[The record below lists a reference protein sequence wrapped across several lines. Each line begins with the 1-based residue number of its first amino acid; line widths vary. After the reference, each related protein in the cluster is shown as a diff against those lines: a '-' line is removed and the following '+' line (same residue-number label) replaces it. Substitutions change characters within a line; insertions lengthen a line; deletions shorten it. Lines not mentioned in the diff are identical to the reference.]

1 MATEIIPIVNPQ
13 DPAPVEPDPELNQL
27 EPASTPGGNH
37 ITLPDPVGGHLVVD
51 NQASGHISANSS
63 QALTST
69 SSEFTLENKH
79 LDYNN
84 KTPSN
89 NLDTLQYTIVN
100 TNNNT
105 VANNNGESDH
115 ENTSS
120 NQNGVINI
128 NSSDSEINASCDTVT
143 ESSSRKNLL
152 TLQEN
157 EKSAC
162 ENSLEECSTTDNTL
176 HCQVEDEKKLSADG
190 TNNDK
195 YDDSSS

>member
-1 MATEIIPIVNPQ
+1 METEITPNANPQ
-13 DPAPVEPDPELNQL
+13 ESAPVEPDSELNQL
-27 EPASTPGGNH
+27 EPADTPGGNH
-37 ITLPDPVGGHLVVD
+37 ITLPDPVGGHLVAD
-51 NQASGHISANSS
+51 IQASGHISANSS

-69 SSEFTLENKH
+69 SSEFTLDNKY
-79 LDYNN
+79 LENN
-84 KTPSN
+84 KTHLN
-89 NLDTLQYTIVN
+89 NLDTLQHTLVN

-120 NQNGVINI
+120 NQNGVINV
-128 NSSDSEINASCDTVT
+128 NTVDSEINASCDTVT
-143 ESSSRKNLL
+143 ESSSRQNLL

-157 EKSAC
+157 EKSEC
-162 ENSLEECSTTDNTL
+162 ENNLEECSTTDNTL

>member
-1 MATEIIPIVNPQ
+1 M
-13 DPAPVEPDPELNQL
+13 NQL
-27 EPASTPGGNH
+27 EPGTPGGNH
-37 ITLPDPVGGHLVVD
+37 IILPDPVAVHLVVN

-79 LDYNN
+79 LDYN

-89 NLDTLQYTIVN
+89 NLDTLQYTLVN

-120 NQNGVINI
+120 NQNGVINV
-128 NSSDSEINASCDTVT
+128 NTVDSEINASCDTVT
-143 ESSSRKNLL
+143 ESSSRQNLL

-162 ENSLEECSTTDNTL
+162 ENNLEECSTTDNTL
-176 HCQVEDEKKLSADG
+176 HCEVDDEKKPSADG